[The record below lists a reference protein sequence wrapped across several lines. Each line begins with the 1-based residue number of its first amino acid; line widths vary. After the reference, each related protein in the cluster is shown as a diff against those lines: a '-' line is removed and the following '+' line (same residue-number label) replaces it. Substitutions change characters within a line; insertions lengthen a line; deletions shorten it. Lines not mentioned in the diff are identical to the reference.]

1 MRSPIASQRLVVG
14 TTTLLVWALAA
25 GSALYWGLRASGA
38 QGQAV
43 PPAAGIGQAVTVDTE
58 VVARALGAKGPASGA
73 TAAPDVVSR
82 LALRGVV
89 THDGRGAALIAV
101 SDKPAKPF
109 RVGAEVEGGWTLKSV
124 SPRAASDHQRYAGGY
139 LAHACDVRAV
149 QYQGRC
155 GAARSC
161 ASPGTAFVGAHAATG
176 AALSAPGFPLIST
189 RAYFRNSRYAGLFVS
204 STHG

>member
-109 RVGAEVEGGWTLKSV
+109 RLGAEVEGGWTLKSV
-124 SPRAASDHQRYAGGY
+124 SPRAAVITS
-139 LAHACDVRAV
+139 
-149 QYQGRC
+149 
-155 GAARSC
+155 
-161 ASPGTAFVGAHAATG
+161 GTREATLHMP
-176 AALSAPGFPLIST
+176 AMSE
-189 RAYFRNSRYAGLFVS
+189 RS
-204 STHG
+204 STKDAVAPPAPVQAPARPSLAPMQPPARPSVPQASR